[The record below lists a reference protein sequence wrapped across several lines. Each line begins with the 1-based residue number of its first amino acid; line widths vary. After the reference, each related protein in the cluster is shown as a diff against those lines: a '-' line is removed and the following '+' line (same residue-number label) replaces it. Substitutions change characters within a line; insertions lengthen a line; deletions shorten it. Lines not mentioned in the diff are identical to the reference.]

1 MAKLDCCRKFYF
13 LVKILYSHIRCNI
26 KTKFIPR
33 MPKTDSRDHISKPA
47 EFLAPVADY
56 FKVLSEISR
65 LQILSCL
72 KTGPMNVSE
81 IGEATGLGQANLSK
95 HLKMLTEAEI
105 LSRHPQGVAVYYEI
119 QDPMIFELCELV
131 CDRLYQRM
139 QQKAEKFKRLN
150 TFSTSAN

>member
-1 MAKLDCCRKFYF
+1 
-13 LVKILYSHIRCNI
+13 
-26 KTKFIPR
+26 
-33 MPKTDSRDHISKPA
+33 MPKTDPRDKTLKPP

-72 KTGPMNVSE
+72 REGAMNVSE

-95 HLKMLTEAEI
+95 HLKMLNEAEI
-105 LSRHPQGVAVYYEI
+105 LSRQPQGVSVYYEI
-119 QDPMIFELCELV
+119 QDPMIFSLCELV

-150 TFSTSAN
+150 AFSASAK

>member
-1 MAKLDCCRKFYF
+1 
-13 LVKILYSHIRCNI
+13 
-26 KTKFIPR
+26 
-33 MPKTDSRDHISKPA
+33 MPKTDSRNKTVKSP
-47 EFLAPVADY
+47 EYLTPVADY

-72 KTGPMNVSE
+72 KEGAMNVSE

-105 LSRHPQGVAVYYEI
+105 LSRQPQGVAVYYAI

-139 QQKAEKFKRLN
+139 QQKAEKFKELSA
-150 TFSTSAN
+150 FSASAKSA

>member
-1 MAKLDCCRKFYF
+1 
-13 LVKILYSHIRCNI
+13 
-26 KTKFIPR
+26 
-33 MPKTDSRDHISKPA
+33 MPKTAPRDKTPKPP
-47 EFLAPVADY
+47 EYLAPVADY

-72 KTGPMNVSE
+72 REGAMNVSE

-105 LSRHPQGVAVYYEI
+105 LSRQPQGVSVYYEI
-119 QDPMIFELCELV
+119 QDPMIFSLCELV

-139 QQKAEKFKRLN
+139 QQKAEKFKLLN
-150 TFSTSAN
+150 AFSASAK

>member
-1 MAKLDCCRKFYF
+1 MAKTSPPHKT
-13 LVKILYSHIRCNI
+13 VKSPEY
-26 KTKFIPR
+26 
-33 MPKTDSRDHISKPA
+33 
-47 EFLAPVADY
+47 LAPVADY

-72 KTGPMNVSE
+72 REGAMNVSE

-105 LSRHPQGVAVYYEI
+105 LSRQPQGVAVYYEI

-139 QQKAEKFKRLN
+139 QQKAEQFKRLSS
-150 TFSTSAN
+150 FSNFSK